1 MKFNFF
7 YGTKPKISSKQIK
20 DFSRKGYECSLLLQ
34 NKSGQPVAV
43 SRNKELGIW
52 KVECNFSCVYFG
64 TYEEALAYCKGR
76 FFDTDGK
83 VV

>member
-7 YGTKPKISSKQIK
+7 YGLKPMKHRAA
-20 DFSRKGYECSLLLQ
+20 DFSRKGYECNLLLQ
-34 NKSGQPVAV
+34 NKSGQPVTV
-43 SRNKELGIW
+43 SRNTELCIW
-52 KVECNFSCVYFG
+52 KVGYNFSSVYFG

-83 VV
+83 AV

>member
-7 YGTKPKISSKQIK
+7 YGLKPMKHRAE
-20 DFSRKGYECSLLLQ
+20 DFSYKGYECNLLLQ
-34 NKSGQPVAV
+34 NKSGQHVAV

-52 KVECNFSCVYFG
+52 KVECNVSSVYFG
-64 TYEEALAYCKGR
+64 TDEEALAYCKGR

>member
-7 YGTKPKISSKQIK
+7 YGLKLMKHRAV
-20 DFSRKGYECSLLLQ
+20 DFSGKSYECKLLLQ
-34 NKSGQPVAV
+34 SKNGQPVAV

-52 KVECNFSCVYFG
+52 KVECNFSSVYFG

-83 VV
+83 GV

>member
-7 YGTKPKISSKQIK
+7 YGLKLMKHRAV
-20 DFSRKGYECSLLLQ
+20 DFSGKSYECKLLLQ
-34 NKSGQPVAV
+34 GKNGQPVAV
-43 SRNKELGIW
+43 SRNTELGIW
-52 KVECNFSCVYFG
+52 KVDCNFSSVYFG

-83 VV
+83 AM